1 MENKL
6 YRVSLCYFH
15 EQARNP
21 NQYQEFLCVTTVD
34 KIGKILDLYDEL
46 WKTLNTME
54 VLTESVIDGPTSEST
69 IIEEL
74 ENLDPDALLED
85 IETGEKFWY
94 VHKYDETDVDK
105 PVTARD
111 YKSIRY
117 ELEPIDPSPR
127 QGETFGVTESAI
139 YYDEDGM

>member
-1 MENKL
+1 MARVTRATTTTTLNYRKEKEMENKL
-6 YRVSLCYFH
+6 YRVSLCHFH
-15 EQARNP
+15 EQERNP

-94 VHKYDETDVDK
+94 VHKYDK
-105 PVTARD
+105 D
-111 YKSIRY
+111 YKVVGY
-117 ELEPIDPSPR
+117 ELEPIK
-127 QGETFGVTESAI
+127 
-139 YYDEDGM
+139 

>member
-6 YRVSLCYFH
+6 YRDSLCYFH

-74 ENLDPDALLED
+74 ETWIQMRCSRISKQAKSSGMYISTTRQMSTNL
-85 IETGEKFWY
+85 
-94 VHKYDETDVDK
+94 
-105 PVTARD
+105 
-111 YKSIRY
+111 
-117 ELEPIDPSPR
+117 
-127 QGETFGVTESAI
+127 
-139 YYDEDGM
+139 

>member
-34 KIGKILDLYDEL
+34 KIAEILDLYDKL
-46 WKTLNTME
+46 WNTLNTGNE
-54 VLTESVIDGPTSEST
+54 EAWRSPAAQNLDGPTSEST

-74 ENLDPDALLED
+74 EGLDPDALLED

-94 VHKYDETDVDK
+94 VATRVDG
-105 PVTARD
+105 VD
-111 YKSIRY
+111 GY
-117 ELEPIDPSPR
+117 ELEPV
-127 QGETFGVTESAI
+127 EEAV
-139 YYDEDGM
+139 

>member
-1 MENKL
+1 VEAWKFIERENNMENKL
-6 YRVSLCYFH
+6 YRVSLCHFH
-15 EQARNP
+15 EQERNP

-34 KIGKILDLYDEL
+34 KIEKILDLYNEL

-94 VHKYDETDVDK
+94 VHKYDK
-105 PVTARD
+105 D
-111 YKSIRY
+111 YKVVGY
-117 ELEPIDPSPR
+117 ELEPIK
-127 QGETFGVTESAI
+127 
-139 YYDEDGM
+139 